1 MRRIICRLF
10 LGAAVSLF
18 VSVAASAAGINSAEQ
33 RLLDTVSQPF
43 SYNGKTYAVTDGS
56 IASARARLSQEG
68 TDLTDGLVN
77 DCISQ
82 FGNSH
87 AELVEGGYCRE
98 LEPPADKED
107 TQTTTPAPTSE
118 PEHSKSERRQNK
130 AFLKRILG
138 EPSDDGEVPE
148 DGKTSAKENKGKEQ
162 TTEEKSEPASTAV
175 PSPTPEKAE
184 DVWDVEGGTS
194 AAMDFDSRDVKSAV
208 KGQMTVDK
216 GSKKYTLGT
225 KRGKSSLERYMKRFL
240 SLGKIL
246 YAVLLAVTGLAV
258 LLLVN
263 CIFSNKGRHGRKRRG
278 GVPAVLAGICIAGW
292 SLFLLLGF
300 SLYFGVFHQG
310 VAARQL
316 MESDYFSGVAQM
328 AREQAAKRLQDNGY
342 DTGISEEAFALS
354 NIYIDE
360 KQYTDDVLSGKKNA
374 KLSVDKVHK
383 VLSGRLDKKKDA
395 LLIRL
400 IEEDYKNISK
410 FEIGTGIR
418 ACRDSCRGM
427 FYLAVFSGVAACI
440 LLFLLIGRMY
450 RNFYKAAGIGAAGLF
465 PASAVILAAAAAMR
479 YMADGWKIQVK
490 PVYYQVF
497 LKNYISQSIQVV
509 FYFGCIGIVCAV
521 CLIIWRHYLRK
532 VCA

>member
-18 VSVAASAAGINSAEQ
+18 VSAAASAAGINSAEQ

-43 SYNGKTYAVTDGS
+43 AYNGKTYAVTDGS

-68 TDLTDGLVN
+68 TDLTDGLAN

-82 FGNSH
+82 FSNSH

-98 LEPPADKED
+98 LEPAADKED
-107 TQTTTPAPTSE
+107 TQATTPAPTSE

-148 DGKTSAKENKGKEQ
+148 DGKTPAEENKEKAK
-162 TTEEKSEPASTAV
+162 TPEEKSEPANTVV
-175 PSPTPEKAE
+175 PSSIPEKAE
-184 DVWDVEGGTS
+184 DVWDVEGDAS
-194 AAMDFDSRDVKSAV
+194 AAMDFDSRDIKSAV
-208 KGQMTVDK
+208 KGRMTVAK
-216 GSKKYTLGT
+216 GNKKYTLGT
-225 KRGKSSLERYMKRFL
+225 KRGKSSLERYMERFL

-246 YAVLLAVTGLAV
+246 YAVLLAVTVLAV
-258 LLLVN
+258 ILLVN

-278 GVPAVLAGICIAGW
+278 RVPAVLAGICIAGW

-310 VAARQL
+310 VASRQL

-342 DTGISEEAFALS
+342 DTGISEEAFVLS

-374 KLSVDKVHK
+374 KLSMDKVHK
-383 VLSGRLDKKKDA
+383 VLSGRIDNKKDA
-395 LLIRL
+395 LLIQL

-410 FEIGTGIR
+410 FDIGAGIR

-427 FYLAVFSGVAACI
+427 FYLAVISGFAACI
-440 LLFLLIGRMY
+440 LLFLLTGRMY

-465 PASAVILAAAAAMR
+465 PVSAVILAAAAAVR
-479 YMADGWKIQVK
+479 YMADGWKIQVN
-490 PVYYQVF
+490 PAYYQVF